1 MTMRTLLTAAAII
14 SSAIGVGEAPIRHST
29 YDSSFARLGISRAN
43 TQLSEEFASLDQ
55 QATPLPPAPW
65 AKADPADSLYRLAR
79 EAMSRGDYKR
89 AAELFRLIPQRFP
102 QSAYAGQA
110 MYYEAYSLYRSG
122 GEDDLSTARDRLNE
136 LKRRYPAVAKS
147 DGAVLLTR
155 VCGELAKR
163 GDEACAADIEK
174 TAQKDPPVQGG
185 KTCPDEDD

>member
-14 SSAIGVGEAPIRHST
+14 SSAIGVGEAPISHST
-29 YDSSFARLGISRAN
+29 YDTSFARLGISRGN

-89 AAELFRLIPQRFP
+89 AAEIFHQIPARYP

-110 MYYEAYSLYRSG
+110 LYYEAFALYLSG
-122 GEDDLSTARDRLNE
+122 ADDELNTARDRLNQ
-136 LKRRYPAVAKS
+136 LKERFPAISKK
-147 DGAVLLTR
+147 DG
-155 VCGELAKR
+155 
-163 GDEACAADIEK
+163 
-174 TAQKDPPVQGG
+174 
-185 KTCPDEDD
+185 